1 MSDFAA
7 SGGDLTITVTEPA
20 MNNDAFGSYVSFK
33 VNTKTNRANFSAGEF
48 SVLRRYSDFEWL
60 SSILAHDHPG
70 IIIPAMPEKQTVG
83 RFSPEFVEQRRRG
96 LERFMAKIALHQVL
110 AESRH
115 FIAFLTTDQVAFNV
129 TKSIVKQEKA
139 ESKPSAADSM
149 SSWFS
154 RTAVSVANAVQNKQV
169 VVEKS
174 AADLKIDEIAEY
186 VSNLEINMDKASQS
200 SSLLVKRNIQLS
212 QAQQEVSNAFSA
224 FGLGEPD
231 AHGTICAEFGK
242 TTGQLSVT
250 TNEFAERLSI
260 QFEEPLLD
268 FVRLIGSTKAALS
281 RRADKRRDYVNAV
294 TDTESKQASYQKYL
308 AAPDKQDKAAVKL
321 KEVEKAQEEQEKAK
335 RILDEVTTV
344 FLAEFDNFKNNKT
357 AEIKNLLVKLCELD
371 IDYHSRYGK
380 EQTSLLEKV
389 KV

>member
-1 MSDFAA
+1 M
-7 SGGDLTITVTEPA
+7 
-20 MNNDAFGSYVSFK
+20 
-33 VNTKTNRANFSAGEF
+33 
-48 SVLRRYSDFEWL
+48 
-60 SSILAHDHPG
+60 
-70 IIIPAMPEKQTVG
+70 
-83 RFSPEFVEQRRRG
+83 
-96 LERFMAKIALHQVL
+96 
-110 AESRH
+110 
-115 FIAFLTTDQVAFNV
+115 
-129 TKSIVKQEKA
+129 KQEKA

-186 VSNLEINMDKASQS
+186 VNNLEINMDKASQS
-200 SSLLVKRNIQLS
+200 ASLLVKRNIKLS

-224 FGLGEPD
+224 FGLGEPE
-231 AHGTICAEFGK
+231 AQGIICAEFGK

-250 TNEFAERLSI
+250 TNEFAERMSI

-268 FVRLIGSTKAALS
+268 FVRLIGSAKAALS
-281 RRADKRRDYVNAV
+281 RRADKRREYVNAV

-321 KEVEKAQEEQEKAK
+321 KEVEKSQEEQEKAK

-344 FLAEFDNFKNNKT
+344 FLSEFENFKNNKT

-371 IDYHSRYGK
+371 VDYHSRFGK
-380 EQTSLLEKV
+380 EQASLLEKI

>member
-7 SGGDLTITVTEPA
+7 AGDLTITVTEPT

-33 VNTKTNRANFSAGEF
+33 VNTKTNRASFSAGEF
-48 SVLRRYSDFEWL
+48 SVIRRYSDFEWL

-96 LERFMAKIALHQVL
+96 LERFLSKITTHQL
-110 AESRH
+110 LSESRH
-115 FIAFLTTDQVAFNV
+115 FIAFVTTDQVAFNV

-139 ESKPSAADSM
+139 ESKPSTTDAM

-174 AADLKIDEIAEY
+174 AADLKMDEISEY
-186 VSNLEINMDKASQS
+186 INTLEMNMDKSAQGA
-200 SSLLVKRNIQLS
+200 SLLVKRNIQLS
-212 QAQQEVSNAFSA
+212 QAQQEVSNSFSA
-224 FGLGEPD
+224 FGLGETD
-231 AHGTICAEFGK
+231 AHGALCAEFGK
-242 TTGQLSVT
+242 STGQLSVT
-250 TNEFAERLSI
+250 TNEYAERLSV

-268 FVRLIGSTKAALS
+268 FVRLIGSTKAALQ
-281 RRADKRRDYVNAV
+281 RRADKRKEYVAAV

-308 AAPDKQDKAAVKL
+308 AAPDKQDKAAMKL
-321 KEVEKAQEEQEKAK
+321 KEVEKAQEDQEAAK
-335 RILDEVTTV
+335 RVLDEVTTV
-344 FLAEFDNFKNNKT
+344 FLAEFENFKNNKT
-357 AEIKNLLVKLCELD
+357 TEIKALLVKMCELD
-371 IDYHSRYGK
+371 IDFHARFGK
-380 EQTSLLEKV
+380 EQAGLLEKINV
-389 KV
+389 